1 MASERTTWWMRWSAE
16 GGATPPAG
24 NGGRRDEGEPTL
36 PSGLVADLRRLE
48 EERAADAL
56 ARLASVDATACER
69 ELLATAERVLASRRG
84 GAGAGGGVGGA
95 GWRSW
100 AGGLAMAAAV
110 GLAAW
115 VGWLAVRPGAGGG
128 VGGGSGGVGPLA
140 VNTPERGSGGAGGT
154 GGPGTPDAS
163 GEGGARRMEQM
174 QQMRAVVGV
183 GGLADASVTVLDAFA
198 LARRARDGDA
208 GVTAAEID
216 AAMMRAVALGEADRA
231 RPRAEQFTGGA
242 G

>member
-1 MASERTTWWMRWSAE
+1 M
-16 GGATPPAG
+16 
-24 NGGRRDEGEPTL
+24 GRG
-36 PSGLVADLRRLE
+36 
-48 EERAADAL
+48 
-56 ARLASVDATACER
+56 
-69 ELLATAERVLASRRG
+69 
-84 GAGAGGGVGGA
+84 

-140 VNTPERGSGGAGGT
+140 VNTPERGPGGPGGT
-154 GGPGTPDAS
+154 GTPDAL
-163 GEGGARRMEQM
+163 GEGGARRMEQL
-174 QQMRAVVGV
+174 QQLRPVVGV
-183 GGLADASVTVLDAFA
+183 AEGSMTVLDAFA